1 MATFLYYFLGIAIN
15 NSQNL
20 KQKSLFNLLA
30 VVSGVGL
37 LIYFKYFN
45 FFLTSFADLFNTMG
59 LKVNPGTFNIIV
71 PIGIS
76 FFTFKLISYTLEI
89 YKGKMEPCKDPIAFA
104 TYVSFFPTILSG
116 LIDRPNDFIPQ
127 LQKER
132 GFNHCL
138 AADGSRQIL
147 WGAIQKMVIAYNL
160 AEIVN
165 KVWID
170 ISSHSSGVL
179 IMIVILY
186 SLQIYNDFSGYS
198 NMAIGI
204 EKMFGFK
211 ITKNFNYPFYA
222 RNISEFWKKWHIS
235 LTSWLTDYVFMP
247 LNIKFRNFG
256 TSGIIMA
263 IIINMALVGIW
274 HGANWTFIIFGLYNG
289 LLFIPIILSG
299 NFLKKKKLKPNQY
312 GLPGLRDF
320 GKMLLNFLLVTI
332 GFIILRAQNIGQAW
346 QYFSG
351 IFNLSIFSVNFSQFR
366 FLNSNV
372 IAVSFSLLL
381 IGLEWYAREDDYAIA
396 NFGLQWYRPLR
407 IAFYYSL
414 IFLII
419 LCSPDV
425 QNQFIYF
432 KF

>member
-15 NSQNL
+15 NLQNL

-138 AADGSRQIL
+138 AVDASRQIL

-165 KVWID
+165 KVWTD

-179 IMIVILY
+179 IMVVILY
-186 SLQIYNDFSGYS
+186 SLEIYNDFSGYS
-198 NMAIGI
+198 NIAIGI
-204 EKMFGFK
+204 GKMFGFK
-211 ITKNFNYPFYA
+211 ITKNFNYPF
-222 RNISEFWKKWHIS
+222 
-235 LTSWLTDYVFMP
+235 
-247 LNIKFRNFG
+247 
-256 TSGIIMA
+256 
-263 IIINMALVGIW
+263 
-274 HGANWTFIIFGLYNG
+274 
-289 LLFIPIILSG
+289 
-299 NFLKKKKLKPNQY
+299 
-312 GLPGLRDF
+312 
-320 GKMLLNFLLVTI
+320 
-332 GFIILRAQNIGQAW
+332 
-346 QYFSG
+346 
-351 IFNLSIFSVNFSQFR
+351 
-366 FLNSNV
+366 
-372 IAVSFSLLL
+372 
-381 IGLEWYAREDDYAIA
+381 
-396 NFGLQWYRPLR
+396 
-407 IAFYYSL
+407 
-414 IFLII
+414 
-419 LCSPDV
+419 
-425 QNQFIYF
+425 
-432 KF
+432 